1 MTALRPAPIW
11 RPQISSHKDPA
22 LNRQVQERIG
32 QQLRAMYND
41 VVGQGIPERF
51 AELLKQIADAAAE
64 KPKQSGAG
72 G

>member
-1 MTALRPAPIW
+1 MNDGPPASADLETTDFLAQRSRLKSAGP
-11 RPQISSHKDPA
+11 
-22 LNRQVQERIG
+22 G

>member
-1 MTALRPAPIW
+1 MTALRAAPI
-11 RPQISSHKDPA
+11 RRSSSPKAPA

-51 AELLKQIADAAAE
+51 AELLKQIADETTE
-64 KPKQSGAG
+64 KANQNGSKG
-72 G
+72 

>member
-1 MTALRPAPIW
+1 
-11 RPQISSHKDPA
+11 
-22 LNRQVQERIG
+22 
-32 QQLRAMYND
+32 MYND